1 MQASEVLMKGRAEA
15 APGWL
20 GRPFDISPD
29 GRQALALSAGLW
41 GLVILIT
48 CMFTIMA
55 GYAHVM
61 GEYMTLLWGAVTGV
75 VIAGLLYLLF
85 RGLAGRPFWL
95 AIIIL
100 TPGVIGAGWLQMWAD
115 YSGQTVMDVFFDGML
130 LPDSSWTARTKVALV
145 YTCIYATNA
154 ALFWVTFTNLR
165 IQEQRQVIAEREAGA
180 LRAELR
186 ALRMQLNPHFMF
198 NALSALST
206 LILTRRDTQAAEM
219 VDRLSDFLRA
229 AMEVDALTDVSL
241 ADELSVLDAYLAVEI
256 VRFGARLDAQIK
268 CDPAVETARV
278 PNLLLQP
285 LVENAVKY
293 GVEPSL
299 APVTVAIIA
308 GMHDG
313 RLRLE
318 VRDSGAVLR
327 PGAVRPTGGHG
338 VGLSAVRQRLDL
350 RFGADASVTAGPEDG
365 GYLAVI
371 EMPLL
376 QSPPGPAE

>member
-1 MQASEVLMKGRAEA
+1 MQASEVLEQGRRNA
-15 APGWL
+15 ASGWL
-20 GRPFDISPD
+20 ARPFDISPD
-29 GRQALALSAGLW
+29 GRQAFGLSTALWAF
-41 GLVILIT
+41 VIFIT
-48 CMFTIMA
+48 SIFNILA
-55 GYAHVM
+55 GYVHVL
-61 GEYMTLLWGAVTGV
+61 GEYLTLLWGAVSAVGV
-75 VIAGLLYLLF
+75 AGLLFLVF
-85 RGLAGRPFWL
+85 RRLARRPVWL
-95 AIIIL
+95 AIIVL
-100 TPGVIGAGWLQMWAD
+100 PPAVIAAGWLQMWLD
-115 YSGQTVMDVFFDGML
+115 YAGQPIMNTLFDGML
-130 LPDSSWTARTKVALV
+130 MPDFSWTARTKVALV
-145 YTCIYATNA
+145 YVSIYATNA
-154 ALFWVTFTNLR
+154 ALFWVTFTNRR
-165 IQEQRQVIAEREAGA
+165 IHEQRQVIAEREAGA

-219 VDRLSDFLRA
+219 LDRLSDFLRA
-229 AMEVDALTDVSL
+229 AMEVDTLTDVSL

-256 VRFGARLDAQIK
+256 VRFGARLDAQID
-268 CDPAVETARV
+268 CDPAVENARV

-299 APVTVAIIA
+299 APVTVAISA
-308 GMHDG
+308 GVHEG